1 MKPERK
7 PPVFKKVRE
16 SQTLFTKTF
25 YNFLFSFVGVIGTVL
40 VIVLLIGVQLGG

>member
-25 YNFLFSFVGVIGTVL
+25 YHFLFSFIGVIGTVL
-40 VIVLLIGVQLGG
+40 VVVLALGVQMGG